1 LFDPA
6 AAKSPPRIPNG
17 SGGFKTFSGPTAV
30 SDYNSDPFWQSPAGQ
45 ALGGAPYVAN
55 PGVLLNTT
63 VLGTDTIQSQD
74 RRNVFASASH
84 DLFDKRMQIYSDILY
99 AGLDSEGKLAPAPVV
114 GLGAKQANIN
124 IPADN
129 PFNPF
134 GIDLGPIGGTN
145 GLPPNGPRIRSRFWE
160 SGNRLFDTQTD
171 YYHFVG
177 GLKGEFDNGWGYN
190 GAYTYN
196 RYDQLAPTR
205 NAIDGSALDL
215 ALQPSLNPTYAALG
229 LSQLTGTGAT
239 PVPIYNLF
247 SVPGQNS
254 PATLD
259 AISTTLLATTRSV
272 EWDVGAV
279 ITGAP
284 LDLPA
289 GKLGVAVGG
298 GFTEESLAVGFDPL
312 TRKGKVPGLNAAQPT
327 SGTRRS
333 WAGFAEI
340 RIPVTSPEMS
350 IPLLRSL
357 EITAAGRY
365 ETFDPG
371 GDSAVPKVALRWQ
384 PVDEQI
390 TLRMSYSQ
398 SFVAP
403 ATFQLFGGDSVSV
416 VGIGVPVTSAPGAAI
431 SGLQEYTVNRGNPEL
446 KPVNAEN
453 WSGGIVLSPKALKGL
468 TLSVDYYH
476 VSTRNDVFRVAAQ
489 TMVDDLNA
497 KGSASIW
504 QPYFSKA
511 DGSQITSTA
520 VNQANDA
527 DWGNLI
533 VPLRNGAAVQ
543 TDGLDFTGNY
553 QFDAGAAGTFSLYA
567 SANLLL
573 SYDYADPFAGSFH
586 YAGQYSD
593 LITGDPG
600 GQGTLADYQI
610 NTGLTWDFHDF
621 SWTINARYV
630 PPVEVASGRNFTING
645 KGWTVDSWY
654 SVDMQLA
661 YRFSEKYGKLLRG
674 TRLAIGVNNITDNDP
689 PLIASAFEDNTDKST
704 YDIVGRFIY
713 FELSKKF

>member
-1 LFDPA
+1 
-6 AAKSPPRIPNG
+6 
-17 SGGFKTFSGPTAV
+17 
-30 SDYNSDPFWQSPAGQ
+30 
-45 ALGGAPYVAN
+45 
-55 PGVLLNTT
+55 
-63 VLGTDTIQSQD
+63 
-74 RRNVFASASH
+74 
-84 DLFDKRMQIYSDILY
+84 M
-99 AGLDSEGKLAPAPVV
+99 
-114 GLGAKQANIN
+114 
-124 IPADN
+124 
-129 PFNPF
+129 
-134 GIDLGPIGGTN
+134 
-145 GLPPNGPRIRSRFWE
+145 
-160 SGNRLFDTQTD
+160 
-171 YYHFVG
+171 
-177 GLKGEFDNGWGYN
+177 
-190 GAYTYN
+190 
-196 RYDQLAPTR
+196 
-205 NAIDGSALDL
+205 
-215 ALQPSLNPTYAALG
+215 QPSLNPVYAAQG
-229 LSQLTGTGAT
+229 LSQLAGIGPT

-259 AISTTLLATTRSV
+259 AISTTLFATAKSV
-272 EWDVGAV
+272 EWDVGGV
-279 ITGAP
+279 ITGTP

-298 GFTEESLAVGFDPL
+298 GYTEESLSVDFDGL
-312 TRKGKVPGLNAAQPT
+312 TRSGKVPGLNAAQPT

-340 RIPVTSPEMS
+340 RIPVTSPEMK

-371 GDSAVPKVALRWQ
+371 GDSAVPKVGLLWQ
-384 PVDEQI
+384 PMDEQV

-403 ATFQLFGGDSVSV
+403 ATFELFGGDFVSV
-416 VGIGVPVTSAPGAAI
+416 VGIGVPVTSDPNATV
-431 SGLQEYTVNRGNPEL
+431 SGLQEYTVNRGNPAL

-453 WSGGIVLSPKALKGL
+453 WSGGIVVTPKAIKGL

-476 VSTRNDVFRVAAQ
+476 VTTRNDVFRVPAQ

-511 DGSQITSTA
+511 DGSQITTTA

-533 VPLRNGAAVQ
+533 VPLQNGAAVE
-543 TDGLDFTGNY
+543 TDGLDLAGNY
-553 QFDAGAAGTFSLYA
+553 QFDADTAGKFTLYA

-573 SYDYADPFAGSFH
+573 SYDYADPFAGGFH
-586 YAGQYSD
+586 YAGKYSD
-593 LITGDPG
+593 LNTGDPG
-600 GQGTLADYQI
+600 GQGTLPDYQI
-610 NTGLTWDFHDF
+610 NTGLTWEFHDF
-621 SWTINARYV
+621 TYTVNARYV
-630 PPVEVASGRNFTING
+630 PPVEVASGRNFTVNG
-645 KGWTVDSWY
+645 KGWTVDNWY

-661 YRFSEKYGKLLRG
+661 YRFDEKYGKLLRG
-674 TRLAIGVNNITDNDP
+674 TRVAIGVNNVTDNDP